1 MLLDNFDSK
10 IRNPLFERFSLR
22 PICLIPLPLSI
33 TPLYLLGGRR
43 WCFRRKSFL
52 VESVKGEAPQFKLRY
67 SVEMNNKHFFGFSG
81 SAFSQSMVWRFA
93 RDWRHHRRYLE
104 ASIIPVG
111 FCTGDLPPIQNTSC
125 QYYPA
130 KPFGGGQWDALH
142 WVFCQV
148 RLFSIWNWQTF
159 PIWVGTNL
167 TAYNCTVFNPTSPK
181 HLFFVT
187 STLCS
192 GSVKVSLRCKTAW
205 QARFSNCYD
214 FIVIFSV
221 TPEDSKDVGVKKAN
235 IG

>member
-1 MLLDNFDSK
+1 MCWVGGGDASGGNPSRLSQWGKKPRNSSWVTMWTWTPKNSGFQHFVKQLYKKIFYFD
-10 IRNPLFERFSLR
+10 R
-22 PICLIPLPLSI
+22 
-33 TPLYLLGGRR
+33 
-43 WCFRRKSFL
+43 
-52 VESVKGEAPQFKLRY
+52 A
-67 SVEMNNKHFFGFSG
+67 
-81 SAFSQSMVWRFA
+81 SQGTFWRFA

-130 KPFGGGQWDALH
+130 KPLGGGQRDALH

-148 RLFSIWNWQTF
+148 GLLSSWNWQTF
-159 PIWVGTNL
+159 PIWVWTNL

-205 QARFSNCYD
+205 QARFSNCND

-221 TPEDSKDVGVKKAN
+221 TPEDSNNVV
-235 IG
+235 